1 MLNTSLGSRLALV
14 LCLLVGGATAV
25 LAQMAA
31 PPKSPPIIVR
41 SPRECLISPRETLRT
56 LYYAIVAYDKAPQL
70 VDEAILCLD
79 LDAARA
85 ADRVEASRLAI
96 DLEQILRTL
105 CVSIYGVPE
114 SIYGNTVTILDEN
127 GLRVSLSR
135 GPDGLWRF
143 SRDTVDRIAAMSRTC
158 LGRFRDLQS
167 ERAPLEAER
176 TDPSATM
183 RRFLLDTMS
192 GDFYSAALC
201 LDLSKIPREERSEQG
216 PMLARKLA
224 FVMQRRGWLFLQE
237 VPNHP
242 NGPPFTWNADK
253 FGRIVVE
260 RVRRE
265 GGKEAWLFSTKTVRN
280 IQTMYEHAM
289 TLPPDRRFLR
299 LGVALIN
306 ADDTSSGARAPNK
319 VPPHLSSPR
328 ALLQGFFRVMDAA
341 ETQDSRL
348 IDALEYLDLRTLP
361 QADMQVQG
369 TKLAC
374 ALEALL
380 RKIHVDLSALP
391 NDWNAP
397 TQVLGERMGV
407 RVEIVRQRDGCWRF
421 GQDTVTQAPVLLD
434 SLTSKEKAEHER
446 ASRLESARDT
456 MSTFLHS
463 MRRGDYEGAAECLD
477 LSDSRSA
484 AQAEIGPVLA
494 YKLKY
499 VIDRIGRVY
508 IQEVPDRPD
517 GPRYVF
523 YRGELGRIVIARRSA
538 GARAGNWLVTR
549 ETVRL
554 IEPMF
559 NTLLGQPVNEASV
572 DTALARPTFWAA
584 PGLWVRFHIPPT
596 LRVVCWKLEMYQWLG
611 IFLAVLASVLG
622 AWLMLA
628 EAYRLFAL
636 ILRKS
641 GSVLSKSFVAAK
653 LRPLTWVAAW
663 WLLFQALALLDLPMH
678 LVDAMLPLKR
688 FVMAGLIAW
697 LGMQL
702 VDLATSVYTN
712 SELLKPHR
720 SLSDMVVPAS
730 MRSLKGFILLMVT
743 IYIVYQVGAGESLGR
758 FLTGLGVAGLAASLA
773 AQDTLKSFLST
784 LLLIGERSFKIGDK
798 IAVAGVEGVVE
809 QVGFRATRLR
819 TSDGSLLTIPN
830 STIASAPIDNL
841 TTKSFSRC
849 KASLLVKYDMAPEQ
863 IIALRDRIR
872 AWLLE
877 HPKVRSDKV
886 QVSVNRL
893 TEQGVEV
900 TLDLYLVDV
909 TGAGEK
915 EVMEEIN
922 CELLRSINRMESGD
936 SSLYRSLPPGEKSQ
950 EGGYTSR
957 VAA

>member
-1 MLNTSLGSRLALV
+1 MHSTPLVRRLALV
-14 LCLLVGGATAV
+14 LCLLVGSETAV
-25 LAQMAA
+25 RAQVAA
-31 PPKSPPIIVR
+31 PPKSSPITVR
-41 SPRECLISPRETLRT
+41 SPRECLTSPRETLRT

-79 LDAARA
+79 LDTVRA

-127 GLRVSLSR
+127 GLKVSLSR
-135 GPDGLWRF
+135 GTDGLWRF
-143 SRDTVDRIAAMSRTC
+143 SRDTVDHIPAMSRVC
-158 LGRFRDLQS
+158 LARFRDLQA
-167 ERAPLEAER
+167 ERASLETER

-192 GDFYSAALC
+192 RDFYSAALC

-216 PMLARKLA
+216 PQLARKLA

-242 NGPPFTWNADK
+242 NGPPFTWHADK

-260 RVRRE
+260 RIRRE

-280 IQTMYEHAM
+280 IQTMYDHAK
-289 TLPPDRRFLR
+289 TLPADPRFMR
-299 LGVALIN
+299 LGVAMID
-306 ADDTSSGARAPNK
+306 ADDTASSAQAPTK

-348 IDALEYLDLRTLP
+348 VDALEYLDLRALP
-361 QADMQVQG
+361 QSDMQVQG

-434 SLTSKEKAEHER
+434 SLTSKEKPEHER

-477 LSDSRSA
+477 LSGSRSA

-523 YRGELGRIVIARRSA
+523 YRGELGRIVIARKGS
-538 GARAGNWLVTR
+538 GSRAGSWLVNR

-559 NTLLGQPVNEASV
+559 NALLDQPVNEASA

-584 PGLWVRFHIPPT
+584 PGLWVRFRIPPM
-596 LRVVCWKLEMYQWLG
+596 LRVVCWKLELYQWLG

-622 AWLMLA
+622 AWLVLA

-678 LVDAMLPLKR
+678 LVDALLPIKS
-688 FVMAGLIAW
+688 FGMAGLIAW

-730 MRSLKGFILLMVT
+730 MRSLKGVILLMVT

-819 TSDGSLLTIPN
+819 TADGSLLTIPN

-849 KASLLVKYDMAPEQ
+849 KASLLVKYDTAPEH

-872 AWLLE
+872 AWLVE

-922 CELLRSINRMESGD
+922 CELLRSINRLESGE
-936 SSLYRSLPPGEKSQ
+936 SSMYHSPPPGEKTQ
-950 EGGYTSR
+950 EAGYTSKF
-957 VAA
+957 AA

>member
-1 MLNTSLGSRLALV
+1 MPVTSFAKRLVLAL
-14 LCLLVGGATAV
+14 CLFFGAALAV
-25 LAQMAA
+25 RAEPARPAA
-31 PPKSPPIIVR
+31 GSPIKVR
-41 SPRECLISPRETLRT
+41 SPRECLGSPRETLRT

-70 VDEAILCLD
+70 IDEAILCLD
-79 LDAARA
+79 LDPVRA
-85 ADRVEASRLAI
+85 ADAVEASRLAI
-96 DLEQILRTL
+96 DLEQVLRTL
-105 CVSIYGVPE
+105 CVSIYSVPE
-114 SIYGNTVTILDEN
+114 TIYGNSVTILEEN
-127 GLRVSLSR
+127 GLKVSLAR
-135 GPDGLWRF
+135 GADGLWRF
-143 SRDTVDRIAAMSRTC
+143 TRDTVDRVPAMSRTC
-158 LGRFRDLQS
+158 LARFRDLQS
-167 ERAPLEAER
+167 ERTALEADH

-183 RRFLLDTMS
+183 RRFLMDTMS
-192 GDFYSAALC
+192 RDFYSAAWC
-201 LDLSKIPREERSEQG
+201 LDLSKIPQEERGEQG
-216 PMLARKLA
+216 PLLARKLA
-224 FVMQRRGWLFLQE
+224 FVMQRRGWVFLQE

-242 NGPPFTWNADK
+242 NGPAFTWHADK
-253 FGRIVVE
+253 SGRIVVE

-265 GGKEAWLFSTKTVRN
+265 GGKEAWLFSRKTVRN
-280 IQTMYEHAM
+280 IPAMYEHAR
-289 TLPPDRRFLR
+289 TLPADWRFMR
-299 LGVALIN
+299 LGVALIHV
-306 ADDTSSGARAPNK
+306 DDTAPSTRAPAS
-319 VPPHLSSPR
+319 VPARLGSPR
-328 ALLQGFFRVMDAA
+328 ALLQSFFRVMDAA

-348 IDALEYLDLRTLP
+348 VDALDFLDLGALP
-361 QADMQVQG
+361 QADLRVQG

-374 ALEALL
+374 TLEALL
-380 RKIHVDLSALP
+380 RKIHVELSALP

-397 TQVLGERMGV
+397 TQVLGESQGV

-421 GQDTVTQAPVLLD
+421 SQATVSQAPAFLD
-434 SLTSKEKAEHER
+434 MLTSKDKAEHER

-456 MSTFLHS
+456 MSTFLTC
-463 MRRGDYEGAAECLD
+463 MRRGDYEGAADCLD
-477 LSDSRSA
+477 LSNVRPG
-484 AQAEIGPVLA
+484 AQTEIGPVLA

-523 YRGELGRIVIARRSA
+523 YRGELGRIVIARKAS
-538 GARAGNWLVTR
+538 GPRAGNWLVTR
-549 ETVRL
+549 ETVRV

-559 NTLLGQPVNEASV
+559 HGVLDQPVNEASA
-572 DTALARPTFWAA
+572 DTALHRPTFWQA
-584 PGLWVRFHIPPT
+584 PGLWVRFRVPAA
-596 LRVVCWKLEMYQWLG
+596 LREVWWRLELYQWLG
-611 IFLAVLASVLG
+611 IVLAVLASVLG
-622 AWLMLA
+622 AWLVLA

-663 WLLFQALALLDLPMH
+663 WLLFEALALLDLPMR
-678 LVDAMLPLKR
+678 LVDGLLPIKS
-688 FVMAGLIAW
+688 FGMAGLIAW
-697 LGMQL
+697 FGMQF
-702 VDLATSVYTN
+702 VDLVTSVYTN
-712 SELLKPHR
+712 SEFLRPHR

-730 MRSLKGFILLMVT
+730 MRSLKGVILLLVT
-743 IYIVYQVGAGESLGR
+743 VYIVYQVGAGESLGR

-798 IAVAGVEGVVE
+798 ISVAGVEGAVE

-841 TTKSFSRC
+841 TTKTFSRC
-849 KASLLVKYDMAPEQ
+849 KASLLVNYDTAPEH
-863 IIALRDRIR
+863 ILALRDRIR
-872 AWLLE
+872 AWLTE

-909 TGAGEK
+909 SGAGEK

-922 CELLRSINRMESGD
+922 CELLRSINRLAPAD
-936 SSLYRSLPPGEKSQ
+936 SNAHHPLAAGEKGP
-950 EGGYTSR
+950 EGGIVPR
-957 VAA
+957 MVA